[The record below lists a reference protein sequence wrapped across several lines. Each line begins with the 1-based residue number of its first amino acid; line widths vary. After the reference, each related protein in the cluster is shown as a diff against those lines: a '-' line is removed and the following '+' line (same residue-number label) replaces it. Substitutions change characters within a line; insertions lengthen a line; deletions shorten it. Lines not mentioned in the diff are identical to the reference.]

1 MGTQKPKSHKNTRG
15 VVYSTNPDYKY
26 AHNEEVEPKTLPPQ
40 QQDLRVMLDRKMKGG
55 KKATLVTGFIGTSAD
70 LLDLTKQL
78 KNLCAAGGSSTGG
91 EILVQGDSRQKIME
105 FLQKKGYKVKLSGG

>member
-1 MGTQKPKSHKNTRG
+1 MGAQKPKSRKSAQG

-55 KKATLVTGFIGTSAD
+55 KKATLVTGFIGTSSD
-70 LLDLTKQL
+70 LSDLAKQL
-78 KNLCAAGGSSTGG
+78 KNLCAAGGSATDG
-91 EILVQGDSRQKIME
+91 EVLVQGDSRQKIME